1 MVEPLLHLEEE
12 ILSAAICAIR
22 QHRGLSNHQAAS
34 RMKLAT
40 PAYDLFE
47 RYPADYR
54 HLRAFAEAVDC
65 DLFAL
70 LLSAQ
75 IGSAELAVRCADNKA
90 AIIAVGL
97 VEDLLAECGGERL
110 EAFKPAEL
118 MRAVDKA
125 RRDLTRCAQA
135 PQGTAAPS
143 PRLTRRQVE
152 CLSWAQDGKSSSDIG
167 VILGLSARTID
178 GHVRDAC
185 SRLGVRTRIQAIS
198 RAVALGYLAPLAAG
212 TTI

>member
-1 MVEPLLHLEEE
+1 MVEPLLQLEEE
-12 ILSAAICAIR
+12 ILSVAICAIR
-22 QHRGLSNHQAAS
+22 HHRGLSNQQAAL

-40 PAYDLFE
+40 TAYDLFE
-47 RYPADYR
+47 RHPADYS

-90 AIIAVGL
+90 ARIALGL
-97 VEDLLAECGGERL
+97 VEDLIDERGGEGV
-110 EAFKPAEL
+110 EALKPAEL
-118 MRAVDKA
+118 LRAVDKA
-125 RRDLTRCAQA
+125 RLDLARPAQA
-135 PQGTAAPS
+135 LQNANAPL

-152 CLSWAQDGKSSSDIG
+152 CLSWAQDGKSSFDIG

-185 SRLGVRTRIQAIS
+185 SRLGVRTRVQAIS
-198 RAVALGYLAPLAAG
+198 RAVALGYLAPLAAS
-212 TTI
+212 TAT